1 MNIKCCL
8 YCKHAHCKVYMETY
22 HCDIYN
28 NDFYPHELCGDDKEE
43 SHFERKYIA
52 W

>member
-1 MNIKCCL
+1 MNLKCCL

-22 HCDIYN
+22 HCDVYDK
-28 NDFYPHELCGDDKEE
+28 DFYPHELCGDDKEE
-43 SHFERKYIA
+43 CHFESEYVV

>member
-1 MNIKCCL
+1 MNLKCCL

-22 HCDIYN
+22 HCDVYN
-28 NDFYPHELCGDDKEE
+28 EDFCPHELCGDDEE
-43 SHFERKYIA
+43 ECYFESEYVV